1 MSKTSLTLVS
11 LVGAVPAA
19 FLLYLL
25 IMSFFSDPGFENMAG
40 MLKYFAIAAVLASA
54 AIVLMPAGILVFA
67 GRQAAAE
74 DAESPAAAEDTA
86 TAAAAADSEAEA
98 SGESAAL
105 EEDALGG
112 DEFEEESV
120 EVEEEVVDSG
130 DEDVFEAGDDED
142 FEDFDIEGFDDEKP
156 SRR

>member
-1 MSKTSLTLVS
+1 VSKTSLTLVS
-11 LVGAVPAA
+11 LVGALPAA
-19 FLLYLL
+19 CLLYLL
-25 IMSFFSDPGFENMAG
+25 IASFLSNPGFDNMYG
-40 MLKYFAIAAVLASA
+40 MMKYFAIAAVLAAA
-54 AIVLMPAGILVFA
+54 AIVLMPAGIWVFA

-74 DAESPAAAEDTA
+74 AAESESTA

-98 SGESAAL
+98 ADESAAL
-105 EEDALGG
+105 DEDVLGG

-130 DEDVFEAGDDED
+130 DEDVFEAGDEED

>member
-11 LVGAVPAA
+11 LVGAIPAA

-25 IMSFFSDPGFENMAG
+25 IMSFFSAPGFENMAG

-54 AIVLMPAGILVFA
+54 ALVLMPAGIWVFA
-67 GRQAAAE
+67 GRQSAAE
-74 DAESPAAAEDTA
+74 DAEAAAEDTA
-86 TAAAAADSEAEA
+86 ASAAVSDSEAEA
-98 SGESAAL
+98 ASDSAAAD
-105 EEDALGG
+105 EDVFGG
-112 DEFEEESV
+112 DEFVEESV
-120 EVEEEVVDSG
+120 EVEEEAVDEV

-156 SRR
+156 PRR